1 MYGTDLLPLPTYKP
15 LILAVCMATVIF
27 RTGRILYPSSCC
39 RFTNDT
45 FLYFIIDKVGQK
57 IGYSDLLVAQIH
69 LIKKESKDKK
79 VSRLSLVL
87 MTGSKLGGEMLPTV
101 DEIGLER
108 GGGR

>member
-1 MYGTDLLPLPTYKP
+1 M
-15 LILAVCMATVIF
+15 
-27 RTGRILYPSSCC
+27 
-39 RFTNDT
+39 
-45 FLYFIIDKVGQK
+45 GQK

-87 MTGSKLGGEMLPTV
+87 MTGSNLGGEMLPTV
-101 DEIGLER
+101 DDMGPKR